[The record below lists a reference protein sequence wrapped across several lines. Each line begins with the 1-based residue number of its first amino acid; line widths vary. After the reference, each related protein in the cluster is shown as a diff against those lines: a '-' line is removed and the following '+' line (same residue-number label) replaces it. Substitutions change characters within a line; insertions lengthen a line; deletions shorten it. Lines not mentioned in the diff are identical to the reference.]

1 MATATSMLGCW
12 GLLPIALPGAVFVG
26 SRLGAAV
33 FPGGPR
39 LERALG
45 GVVLFGAVTVAVVHG
60 LGTAQLLGQKTLLIA
75 LALAA
80 LATLVVSPPRRG
92 PRSAILT
99 IATAPLLVAAGV
111 AVAVA
116 LLAAYWLPVWQWDA
130 LGYHLPY
137 VNFLLQDGGSAG
149 VPDDMPYVSTY
160 PHVIETFVV
169 ALRAMLPDDR
179 LVDLAQIPFAVVG
192 VAAIAGIARR
202 LDAPPPHAVAAG
214 CAWIV
219 LPAVFLQMPTDYV
232 DVGSA
237 AWLLVSIFFL
247 LSASGSAA
255 DDRNDTTSRLLLGG
269 VALGLFLGS
278 KPSAPLAACIILA
291 SFVVVAV
298 QRGAA
303 PVAAIV
309 VGLVAA
315 FGGSAFVSNAVR
327 YGNPVWP
334 VAVSI
339 GPWHLPGVSA
349 MQHLLDSGAAAPRLH
364 GSLLSR
370 VARSWTALTSPPVF
384 DMRIGGFGPLF
395 LIALP
400 TAAATLWQLRDR
412 PRQSVLV
419 GATLAASLATPDP
432 AVARYVLAFPALV
445 FALAAPRW
453 ARAPA
458 AIAPWMGLAFGV
470 VALGQI
476 AYALPGLSGEGPPLF
491 AYARM
496 SDEERAEAVGAD
508 GPPTPFVAA
517 HRRLAPGE
525 TFAFDQSM
533 ELPYLAWD
541 SALTR
546 RAVWISDSA
555 RGDAIEPFFARE
567 NVRIVVVDDDAPA
580 GRWLRLEPDH
590 YVSLFKCKSAPCSVY
605 ERR

>member
-1 MATATSMLGCW
+1 MLGCW

-26 SRLGAAV
+26 SRLGATV
-33 FPGGPR
+33 FPSGAR
-39 LERALG
+39 LDRALG
-45 GVVLFGAVTVAVVHG
+45 GVVLFGALTVAVVQG
-60 LGTAQLLGQKTLLIA
+60 LGAAQLLGKKTLIVA

-80 LATLVVSPPRRG
+80 LGAALLVSAPRRG
-92 PRSAILT
+92 PRSATLT
-99 IATAPLLVAAGV
+99 IATAPLLVAA

-116 LLAAYWLPVWQWDA
+116 IVVLAAYWLPVWQWDA

-137 VNFLLQDGGSAG
+137 VNFLLQGGGSGG

-179 LVDLAQIPFAVVG
+179 LVDLAQIPFALVG
-192 VAAIAGIARR
+192 VAAIAGIARC
-202 LDAPPPHAVAAG
+202 LGAPLPHAVAAG
-214 CAWIV
+214 SAWVV

-247 LSASGSAA
+247 LSASESAV
-255 DDRNDTTSRLLLGG
+255 DDASDSRTRLLLGAL
-269 VALGLFLGS
+269 ALGLFLGS
-278 KPSAPLAACIILA
+278 KPSAPLAMGIVLA

-298 QRGAA
+298 QRGKA
-303 PVAAIV
+303 PVAAAV
-309 VGLVAA
+309 VALVAA
-315 FGGSAFVSNAVR
+315 FGGSAFASNAVR

-339 GPWHLPGVSA
+339 GPWHLPGISA

-395 LIALP
+395 LVALP
-400 TAAATLWQLRDR
+400 AAAATVWQMRGR
-412 PRQSVLV
+412 PRQAGLV
-419 GATLAASLATPDP
+419 GAALVASLATPDP

-458 AIAPWMGLAFGV
+458 AIAPWVGLAFGV

-476 AYALPGLSGEGPPLF
+476 AYAIPGLSGEGPPLF

-517 HRRLAPGE
+517 RRRLAPGE

-546 RAVWISDSA
+546 RAVWISDSV
-555 RGDAIEPFFARE
+555 RGKAIEPFFARE
-567 NVRIVVVDDDAPA
+567 HARIVVAGDDAPA
-580 GRWLRLEPDH
+580 GRWLTLEPDRFRR
-590 YVSLFKCKSAPCSVY
+590 LFTCKSAPCSVY

>member
-1 MATATSMLGCW
+1 MFRCW

-33 FPGGPR
+33 FPGGAR
-39 LERALG
+39 LDRALG
-45 GVVLFGAVTVAVVHG
+45 GVVLFGAVTLAVVQG
-60 LGTAQLLGQKTLLIA
+60 LGAAQLLGQKALIVA

-80 LATLVVSPPRRG
+80 LGAARLASAPRRG
-92 PRSAILT
+92 PRGSIVT
-99 IATAPLLVAAGV
+99 IATAPLVVVAAV
-111 AVAVA
+111 AVAVV

-137 VNFLLQDGGSAG
+137 VNFLLQGGGSRG
-149 VPDDMPYVSTY
+149 VPHDMPYVSTY
-160 PHVIETFVV
+160 PHVIETFVA

-179 LVDLAQIPFAVVG
+179 LVDLAQIPFALVG
-192 VAAIAGIARR
+192 VAAIAGIARC
-202 LDAPPPHAVAAG
+202 LGASLPHAVAAG
-214 CAWIV
+214 SAWIV

-247 LSASGSAA
+247 LSASESAA
-255 DDRNDTTSRLLLGG
+255 DDTRDRRSRLLLGG

-278 KPSAPLAACIILA
+278 KPSAPLATGIVLV

-298 QRGAA
+298 QGGVG
-303 PVAAIV
+303 PVAAAV
-309 VGLVAA
+309 VALVAA

-349 MQHLLDSGAAAPRLH
+349 LQHLLDSGAAAPRLH

-384 DMRIGGFGPLF
+384 DMRIGGFGLLF
-395 LIALP
+395 LVALP
-400 TAAATLWQLRDR
+400 AAAATAWQMRHR
-412 PRQSVLV
+412 PRQAGLV
-419 GATLAASLATPDP
+419 GATLVASLATPDP

-453 ARAPA
+453 ARAPSL
-458 AIAPWMGLAFGV
+458 IAPWVGLAFGV

-476 AYALPGLSGEGPPLF
+476 GYAIPGLSGEGPPLF

-517 HRRLAPGE
+517 RRRLAPGE

-546 RAVWISDSA
+546 RAVWISDSV
-555 RGDAIEPFFARE
+555 RGDAIEPFLARE
-567 NVRIVVVDDDAPA
+567 NARIVVAGDDAPA
-580 GRWLRLEPDH
+580 GQWLTLQPDRFHRL
-590 YVSLFKCKSAPCSVY
+590 FTCKSAPCSVY